1 MLLIDE
7 KTRRILRAEA
17 LRHRALAK
25 LMREALLRDDHLAVA
40 DALEKILEEYDDD

>member
-7 KTRRILRAEA
+7 KTRSILRSEA

-25 LMREALLRDDHLAVA
+25 LMRDTLLRDDHLAVA